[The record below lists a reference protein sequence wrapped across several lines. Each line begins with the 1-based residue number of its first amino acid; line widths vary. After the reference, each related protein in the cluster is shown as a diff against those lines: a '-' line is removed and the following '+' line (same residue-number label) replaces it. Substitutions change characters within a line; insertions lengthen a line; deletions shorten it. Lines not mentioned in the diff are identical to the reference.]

1 MRTNCGILEK
11 DLADLEGWT
20 YKCTELQLKVTNIE
34 NNENWNALELWL
46 ERENSGKIMN
56 KDWYSS

>member
-34 NNENWNALELWL
+34 NNENWNAWKLM
-46 ERENSGKIMN
+46 K